1 MKKRILRYFKHLIFT
16 IIIALPILIMVGHAN
31 GAAANYGHSSRIIDW
46 DREGPYIFFEND
58 STLSVNYVRG
68 DKDEGFYVDTEFHPA
83 DHPALVT
90 CFNPFDSS
98 SFEFSL
104 WSTHLSNGGAFSKGV
119 ELHRSNSEE
128 RSKDQ
133 RRRSQ
138 VKANEKS
145 KERSSRTRT
154 DEEQEVR
161 FSENQLIDIA
171 SNQAIFTDGQP
182 IIAISDIEGNYLAF
196 RDFLIGNQV
205 IDQDLNWTFNQGHL
219 VLVGDFV
226 DRGFFSTQVLWL
238 IYKLDHEA
246 KSAGGNVH
254 FIIGNHELK
263 NLYGDYGSASPKYQ
277 HIASMLGKQQYELY
291 GINSLIGRWMETK
304 NILEVINGVLF
315 VHGGIHP
322 EIADLEMD
330 ITEMNRILK
339 SSYREPYF
347 PKKDKDP
354 NQLLKSSRTG
364 PAWYRGYF
372 KADLSQEEIDRGLE
386 KFGAKAV
393 VVGHTMQMKLS
404 RNFDGKVF
412 GIDVRHPADHYKIF
426 PFPSSEGLLIKD
438 GNYFRV
444 FADGKQRR
452 I

>member
-1 MKKRILRYFKHLIFT
+1 MKKRIFRYFKHLIFT
-16 IIIALPILIMVGHAN
+16 IIVALPILIMVGHAN
-31 GAAANYGHSSRIIDW
+31 GAAANYGHDPKMIDW
-46 DREGPYIFFEND
+46 DGEGPYIFYEND

-68 DKDEGFYVDTEFHPA
+68 DKNEGFYVDTEFYPS

-104 WSTHLSNGGAFSKGV
+104 WSTRSSDGPAILAGV
-119 ELHRSNSEE
+119 ELQSSKSRESSNHQGQQS
-128 RSKDQ
+128 
-133 RRRSQ
+133 
-138 VKANEKS
+138 KANEKS
-145 KERSSRTRT
+145 NLQNEYLKSS
-154 DEEQEVR
+154 
-161 FSENQLIDIA
+161 
-171 SNQAIFTDGQP
+171 SNQAVFTDGHP
-182 IIAISDIEGNYLAF
+182 IIAISDIEGNYLAL

-238 IYKLDHEA
+238 IYKLDQEA
-246 KSAGGNVH
+246 GIAGGNVH

-277 HIASMLGKQQYELY
+277 HLASMLGKQQYELY
-291 GINSLIGRWMETK
+291 GVNSLIGRWMETK
-304 NILEVINGVLF
+304 NALELINGILF

-322 EIADLEMD
+322 EIADLNMD
-330 ITEMNRILK
+330 IIEMNRILK
-339 SSYREPYF
+339 ASYREPYF
-347 PKKDKDP
+347 PKKEEDP
-354 NQLLKSSRTG
+354 NRLLKSSRTG

-372 KADLSQEEIDRGLE
+372 KGDLSQEEVDRGLE

-393 VVGHTMQMKLS
+393 VVGHTIQMKINRS
-404 RNFDGKVF
+404 YDGKVF
-412 GIDVRHPADHYKIF
+412 GIDVRHPGDHYQTF

-438 GNYFRV
+438 GNYFRI
-444 FADGKQRR
+444 FADGKQREL
-452 I
+452 